1 LQSYLVYNGIRK
13 QQKQLKILKQK
24 TMKTRIFTM
33 VILLMAG
40 TIFYSNSAFAGRKN
54 AKLASSLENATDP
67 SIQIESWMT
76 SDFIW
81 NQGIVLEMNTVSE
94 ESVELENW
102 MVNTF
107 FWDRF
112 EDAQDYALPLE
123 VWMTSQVIWEKVEGV
138 TEPVLSLED
147 WMLDVSF
154 WDSGYMV
161 IVTESEETLKLEDWM
176 TNNDIWNS

>member
-1 LQSYLVYNGIRK
+1 LQSYLVYNGVRK

-33 VILLMAG
+33 VMLLMAG
-40 TIFYSNSAFAGRKN
+40 TIFFSNTALAGRKN
-54 AKLASSLENATDP
+54 VKFASSLENPTDP

-76 SDFIW
+76 NDFIW
-81 NQGIVLEMNTVSE
+81 NQGTILDLNTVSE
-94 ESVELENW
+94 ESAGLENW

-123 VWMTSQVIWEKVEGV
+123 VWMTSQVIWEKTEVV
-138 TEPVLSLED
+138 TESVLSLED
-147 WMLDVSF
+147 WMLDFSF
-154 WDSGYMV
+154 WNSGNMV

-176 TNNDIWNS
+176 INSEIWNS